1 MTAPAPQRILVTG
14 ASGFVG
20 GRLVAQLR
28 QQMPDAELILADRA
42 AGADGSHALDI
53 SDAAAV
59 EQFVADSRPTTIVHL
74 AAISA
79 VPNSF
84 SDPRQTWNVN
94 TLGTLNVVTAMRRHA
109 PACHLL
115 FVSSAEVYGRSTFSG
130 APVTETTLLQPA
142 NPYAVTKAAADLM
155 VQDECGRGLKATIIR
170 PFNHTG
176 PGQAPNFAVPSFC
189 SQIAAIE
196 KGRQPP
202 VVEVG
207 DLDDERDFLDVDDV
221 IDLYVS
227 VIARGGE
234 LAAGLVLNAASGQP
248 RRIGGLLDMLRAMSP
263 AEFTVSVDP
272 KRQRITR
279 VPRVVGDASRAREL
293 LGWTPKKPM
302 EATLR
307 ETLDYWRSLP

>member
-1 MTAPAPQRILVTG
+1 MNAPAPQRILVTG

-28 QQMPDAELILADRA
+28 ERMPGADLILADRA
-42 AGADGSHALDI
+42 AGVSGVCALDV
-53 SDAAAV
+53 SDTAAV
-59 EQFVADSRPTTIVHL
+59 EQFVADSKPTTIVHL

-94 TLGTLNVVTAMRRHA
+94 TLGTLNIVTAIRRYA
-109 PACHLL
+109 RDCHLL
-115 FVSSAEVYGRSTFSG
+115 FVSSAEIYGRSTFSG
-130 APVTETTLLQPA
+130 TPVTESTLLQPA

-155 VQDECGRGLKATIIR
+155 IQDECGRGLKGTILR

-176 PGQAPNFAVPSFC
+176 PGQAPNFVIPAFC

-196 KGRQPP
+196 KGRQAP

-221 IDLYVS
+221 VDLYVS
-227 VIARGGE
+227 VIARGAE
-234 LAAGLVLNAASGQP
+234 LAAGLVLNVASGQP
-248 RRIGGLLDMLRAMSP
+248 RRIGGLLDMLREMSP
-263 AEFTVSVDP
+263 AQFAVTVDP

-293 LGWTPKKPM
+293 LGWTPRKSVDV
-302 EATLR
+302 TLR